1 MDISMRPAFA
11 CIPDQYMELALASD
25 IWYWFVAVIAVIIR
39 AMQAFERAVI
49 AVVERLILWPFIQI
63 RRTVYHSDPMMV
75 EYFSATAAGMTAL
88 WVAFGRENSVAHQLM
103 VARVPEWCWIS
114 FSASLCGT
122 QFWAVAHGNLSQRG
136 VSCVFA
142 TAFWAF
148 LSLIL
153 LLRVGFSLAHVF
165 SLPMVLACWLA
176 IFMLIAKG
184 THGPTTT
191 ATTN

>member
-1 MDISMRPAFA
+1 MKPAFA
-11 CIPDQYMELALASD
+11 AIPDAYIELALASD
-25 IWYWFVAVIAVIIR
+25 LWYWFVLAMAGVIH
-39 AMQAFERAVI
+39 AMQAFERAVL
-49 AVVERLILWPFIQI
+49 ALVERLILWPFIQI
-63 RRTVYHSDPMMV
+63 RRTVMYSDPMMI
-75 EYFSATAAGMTAL
+75 EYFSATSAGLIGL

-103 VARVPEWCWIS
+103 IQRIPEWLWIAL
-114 FSASLCGT
+114 SASLCAS
-122 QFWAVAHGNLSQRG
+122 QFWAVAHGTLSHRG
-136 VSCVFA
+136 VACVFS

-176 IFMLIAKG
+176 IFMLLAKG

-191 ATTN
+191 AVTAD

>member
-1 MDISMRPAFA
+1 MRSAIS
-11 CIPDQYMELALASD
+11 CIPDAYMELALASD
-25 IWYWFVAVIAVIIR
+25 VWYWFVATIALIIH
-39 AMQAFERAVI
+39 AMQAFERTMLA
-49 AVVERLILWPFIQI
+49 AFERMILWPFIQI
-63 RRTVYHSDPMMV
+63 RRTVYQSDPMMV
-75 EYFSATAAGMTAL
+75 EYFSATSAGMVGL
-88 WVAFGRENSVAHQLM
+88 WVYFARENSVAHQLM
-103 VARVPEWCWIS
+103 LAKFPEWLWMTLS
-114 FSASLCGT
+114 SVLSGV
-122 QFWAVAHGNLSQRG
+122 QFYAVAHGSLSHRG

-148 LSLIL
+148 LSLVL

-191 ATTN
+191 